1 MRNIQY
7 TWIVELME
15 YWIKDSTQSQKNM
28 AFPWKNKNKRN
39 LSIDIGTSSI
49 KVLLTEGPIH
59 ESLKIF
65 DYRYVHLTSETKRIK
80 SSELAEI
87 LKQTLKSL
95 DYDNE
100 NVRAVLSTKQ
110 NVVRII
116 QLPAGSNEEIKK
128 TVSYQLGRHVPFSH
142 ENTIFDCAPLP
153 DAVSETGTQKCMLV
167 ATRRSE
173 VEFAKQIFEQA
184 GIDPIL
190 LNTEPVSVINSFI
203 AFKEK
208 FDEELKINIEE
219 NDCVALVHF
228 GASHT
233 DLSILNGDFPVAC
246 RAIDFGYVDKA
257 KKNDENEPVVNKG
270 YALEKFISKTSSE
283 INTLFKFCQRNFEL
297 DVKRIYISGGLA
309 NNSSVTNYLKEHSE
323 VEVYRYNP
331 FISANFEVAD
341 EKKEKFNDLLSAF
354 VPLAGLAARN
364 LNF

>member
-1 MRNIQY
+1 
-7 TWIVELME
+7 
-15 YWIKDSTQSQKNM
+15 M
-28 AFPWKNKNKRN
+28 AFSWKNKNKRN

-65 DYRYVHLTSETKRIK
+65 DYRYVQLTSETKKIK

-95 DYDNE
+95 NYDSE
-100 NVRAVLSTKQ
+100 NVRAILSTKQ

-116 QLPAGSNEEIKK
+116 ELPAGSNEEIKK

-142 ENTIFDCAPLP
+142 ENTVFDCASLP
-153 DAVSETGTQKCMLV
+153 DAISETGTQKCMLV

-173 VEFAKQIFEQA
+173 VEFANQIFEQA
-184 GIDPIL
+184 GIEPIL

-208 FDEELKINIEE
+208 FDEEHKINGEK
-219 NDCVALVHF
+219 NDGVALVHF

-233 DLSILNGDFPVAC
+233 DLSILSGNLPVAC
-246 RAIDFGYVDKA
+246 RAIDFGYLGMMKKATHNKNISVD
-257 KKNDENEPVVNKG
+257 NKDSDV
-270 YALEKFISKTSSE
+270 EKFISKTSGE
-283 INTLFKFCQRNFEL
+283 INTLFKFCKRNFEL
-297 DVKRIYISGGLA
+297 EVKRIYISGGLA
-309 NNSSVTNYLKEHSE
+309 NNITVTNYLKEHSG

-331 FISANFEVAD
+331 FISANFEIAD
-341 EKKEKFNDLLSAF
+341 ERKKDFNDVLSAF
-354 VPLAGLAARN
+354 IPLAGLAARN